1 MDTFQESFVILHIF
15 FFLVSKSRQQF
26 FSFKI
31 KFYNSKKNLSHFHI
45 VQLDSG
51 SNWNSYWQGKF
62 CFRFVLIFCLQKMA
76 KTFCGDYVKYWLR
89 YVGAW
94 RKIQQQ
100 QKNPNSVPETNLF
113 SIWVEFGVE
122 TSNNLHSFVCR
133 RITLLIYA
141 LFLDR
146 FQIFFCLPKQ
156 FLGNGFFFLQSKL
169 IEHYCVRAFGI
180 LLL

>member
-1 MDTFQESFVILHIF
+1 
-15 FFLVSKSRQQF
+15 
-26 FSFKI
+26 
-31 KFYNSKKNLSHFHI
+31 
-45 VQLDSG
+45 
-51 SNWNSYWQGKF
+51 
-62 CFRFVLIFCLQKMA
+62 MA

-156 FLGNGFFFLQSKL
+156 FLGNGFFFAIKT
-169 IEHYCVRAFGI
+169 Y
-180 LLL
+180 